1 MGSGSRATST
11 LETRLASEDVQEQQ
25 TASAHKGSLKAH
37 LDYRERS

>member
-1 MGSGSRATST
+1 MAPGSTATST

-25 TASAHKGSLKAH
+25 TASAHKGSLNTH